1 VYAIRLVLP
10 LLIIPI
16 LARRIAA
23 DDFGVYMYAISTS
36 AWLSIFVEYGFNI
49 SATREIASS
58 SDKKSIARTV
68 AGTQTAKLLLVLA
81 TLPLLCCAIFLL
93 PVFQEHLFWAVTA
106 WGLGVLTA
114 LSPIYYF
121 QGREDL
127 RRVGLIEV
135 GGGALTLLVVYFL
148 ILDAAD
154 FNKLALIIL
163 ATRLLSV
170 GLLNY
175 RMYGEMKGYGP
186 LQLNRRAGIE
196 HLKSGF
202 HVFLFQGAVSLYTS
216 FNVVLLG
223 FFCSPVQVGIYA
235 SAERLMR
242 AGIGFLGQFSNAI
255 FPRLNALKMKYPEKV
270 KNFRLQVLAV
280 FLLIGV
286 IGMVMTWELAPLIVR
301 YMFPNTAAEVDATL
315 VILAWVIP
323 AIAISN
329 VLGFQYL
336 LADRREK
343 MFNSI
348 IACAAVVNVVMAYY
362 LIAWYQAIGMAIS
375 WVAIE
380 WLITIVITIV
390 VFVSSRK
397 DKKRRTESQMR
408 HSVSAC
414 SDRS

>member
-1 VYAIRLVLP
+1 MLAKNIFILSLVYAIRLLLP

-16 LARRIAA
+16 LTRRIAA

-49 SATREIASS
+49 SATREIASN
-58 SDKKSIARTV
+58 SDKASIARTV
-68 AGTQTAKLLLVLA
+68 AGTQTAKLLLVVA
-81 TLPLLCCAIFLL
+81 TVPLLACAILWL
-93 PVFQEHLFWAVTA
+93 PVFQDHIFWAVTA
-106 WGLGVLTA
+106 WLLGVLTA

-127 RRVGLIEV
+127 RRVGMIEV
-135 GGGALTLLVVYFL
+135 GGGALTLLAVYFL
-148 ILDAAD
+148 VADAND
-154 FNKLALIIL
+154 FNKLALIVL
-163 ATRLLSV
+163 AARLFSVMLLSR
-170 GLLNY
+170 
-175 RMYGEMKGYGP
+175 RMYGEMRGHGP
-186 LQLNRRAGIE
+186 LGLDWQAGIA

-223 FFCSPVQVGIYA
+223 FYCSPVQVGIYA

-270 KNFRLQVLAV
+270 KNFRLQVLGV

-286 IGMVMTWELAPLIVR
+286 IGMVATWELGPVIVH
-301 YMFPNTAAEVDATL
+301 YMFPSSAAEVNAIL

-343 MFNSI
+343 MFNAI
-348 IACAAVVNVVMAYY
+348 IATAAVTNIAMAYF
-362 LIAWYQAIGMAIS
+362 LIAKYEAKGMAIS

-380 WLITIVITIV
+380 WLITIVIAIV
-390 VFVSSRK
+390 VFVSSCQS
-397 DKKRRTESQMR
+397 KK
-408 HSVSAC
+408 A
-414 SDRS
+414 